1 MSLLLSQQNMD
12 ATADEGLYQ
21 YLQDIRQYPRL
32 TPEEEKILAKRCA
45 EGDSQAIRQMVNANL
60 RLVVS
65 VAKEYANRGHPLLD
79 LIQEGSIGLLSAAKG
94 FDYTLDYRFSTY
106 ATKWIR
112 QGIQRYLQEQEW
124 MIRVPRHTAD
134 MMRKLRKAQNAL
146 MTELDR
152 QPTWEELAEH
162 CGIGEEKV
170 KQLLEWIPQ
179 VSSLDAPAGESADEL
194 QQMLHDAQTVQ
205 PYQELVKKSLRTT
218 LDALMDQLTDR
229 QQLVLR
235 LRFGM
240 EDGVCYRFEQI
251 GNRLEISKERAR
263 QIEKQA
269 LEKLKMLGA
278 DLGLEDFLE

>member
-1 MSLLLSQQNMD
+1 MSLVLSQPNG
-12 ATADEGLYQ
+12 AAPADESLNQ

-32 TPEEEKILAKRCA
+32 TPEEETHLAKRCA

-65 VAKEYANRGHPLLD
+65 VAKEYSDRGHPLLD

-94 FDYTLDYRFSTY
+94 FDYTRDYRFSTY

-124 MIRVPRHTAD
+124 LIRVPRHTAD
-134 MMRKLRKAQNAL
+134 QMRKLRKTRNMLTA
-146 MTELDR
+146 ELDR
-152 QPTWEELAEH
+152 QPTCEELAAC
-162 CGIGEEKV
+162 CGMEEEKV

-179 VSSLDAPAGESADEL
+179 ICSLDATAGEYADTL
-194 QQMLHDAQTVQ
+194 QQMLEDEQTTQ
-205 PYQELVKKSLRTT
+205 PYQELVRKSLADT
-218 LDALMDQLTDR
+218 LDALMEQLTDR

-269 LEKLKMLGA
+269 LQKLKMLGA